1 MNKRIHSFLY
11 EYLSTEIW
19 LLIEYLANNGKMKKM
34 KKKLRDIVHK
44 QNNFNATLK

>member
-19 LLIEYLANNGKMKKM
+19 LLIEYLANNGKISKNEKKTS
-34 KKKLRDIVHK
+34 RYRP
-44 QNNFNATLK
+44 